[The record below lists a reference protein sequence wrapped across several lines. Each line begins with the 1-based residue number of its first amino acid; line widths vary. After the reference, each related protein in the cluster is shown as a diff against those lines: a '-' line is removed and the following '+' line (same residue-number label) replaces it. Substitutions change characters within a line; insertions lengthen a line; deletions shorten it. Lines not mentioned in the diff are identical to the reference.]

1 MLRLYHVLLLLIC
14 FVDTTH
20 AYAFGMFDCPL
31 PWIGYLDNCYRF
43 IPMGQTISEAKA
55 TCADDGA
62 HLVRIHSGDENDF
75 VIHWLMENS
84 ADGNEWFT
92 DGVRDPRASGPDG
105 SNTKYMWES
114 DGTEVAGLQFWFS
127 IDARQK
133 PGNRIVYYTDGSKWG
148 WSLMDDTATTT
159 IRPFICQISKD
170 FIYKIITVDRG
181 FDFGVNEIDIMQLEM
196 GPNLVVQPEDT
207 IYDPASAITRVVM
220 QCEALANPLAS
231 YVWYVERALT
241 RRPVNLTDPKITVTS
256 GRMMIEQP
264 SDTQHNGDYQCVAS
278 NSFGSVLSN
287 AAQLSFGYL
296 NDFPKSRRDPVQA
309 RAFTGI
315 GIECIPPKSGYNV
328 LSYAWYKD
336 TILNFIRPNV
346 RWYTFVSSDGKLY
359 FQFVTVDDVGD
370 YYCVVTRPNTMDNFQ
385 EGKISMPI
393 PLRVTETVGSEQEPL
408 IVNSFP
414 KAFPSSPKVGDN
426 VRVEC
431 VAFATSVNQMAYSW
445 NRTDGKQM
453 PSNVN
458 FTDYNRVMYIPNI
471 QLLHAGRYRCSVSRQ
486 LGQWTYGELM
496 LTVEATPYFTLPLQN
511 MHVDKDST
519 VRWMCSA
526 QGVPDVT
533 YQWYVN
539 ATRINATTLSAA
551 TGGRFRLANNVLT
564 ITKVQP
570 SDAGM
575 YQCSASNAHGTRM
588 SSAQLRVLWFAPTFQ
603 KFPIQPNTYGTL
615 LGNATLTCNPESA
628 PVSTKQW
635 LKDGSPLNPGTD
647 PQQRIYQ
654 LPNGNLHLTQ
664 LQLDD
669 KGNYTCE
676 AENILGKAS
685 STGQLTILPTTS
697 ISQPPRDMVV
707 MVNQTAFFH
716 CEGSYNPAIDIT
728 YDWWHNSYKI
738 MFVKVRN
745 LGNMVHVFNEPYF
758 HRGTGINRGGL
769 YINNTQFFH
778 AGTYRCVAKSSTQGV
793 QEVAR
798 LTVIGPPGEPAGVVC
813 SNPTQ
818 TNMTLTWWPGRDNG
832 RPITSYV
839 VEGYNLLEGYWK
851 PLKYDVPPSVD
862 MNTKVATV
870 VTGLNPYA
878 QYKFRVAGIN
888 ALGQGIPSKESS
900 ICQTGAAPPNSY
912 PQNLGGGGG
921 KVGTLN
927 ISWDAMPVS
936 SWNADPLRSGYI
948 VSWKRYDMEDDQWD
962 SQVIN
967 DTKATKFVKTVG
979 QNNFYTKYNIKIQAY
994 NPMGRG
1000 ESSPIVDI
1008 MSAEDLPKGVPISV
1022 KAVYFNCTAITV
1034 EWKPVENTIEV
1045 MRGVLLGYRI
1055 NYWVDQE
1062 EEETMALFKI
1072 IRNQTDHGLI
1082 IGLRE
1087 NTDYMINVQALNTA
1101 GNGPKSENYR
1111 TKTLRAAP
1119 KEAPQDV
1126 RIEIVDHQ
1134 SVLLTWR
1141 GVYTTIDEEPLN
1153 GYTVRY
1159 WKRGENIYV
1168 AKNMD
1173 AGKEIRYVL
1182 GGLEQYV
1189 QYELRV
1195 FGYSR
1200 GGDGLQSSP
1209 TMEFILGPNCEIR
1222 EDSPD
1227 KGYVYKCDACR
1238 SSGATALLIATALLV
1253 TRVLLLS

>member
-1 MLRLYHVLLLLIC
+1 MLRIYHLLLPLVC
-14 FVDTTH
+14 FIDTTH
-20 AYAFGMFDCPL
+20 AYASGLYDCPP
-31 PWIGYLDNCYRF
+31 PWIGYLGNCYRF
-43 IPMGQTISEAKA
+43 ANMPQTITEAKA
-55 TCADDGA
+55 TCSGDGA
-62 HLVRIHSGDENDF
+62 HLVKINDGEENDF
-75 VIHWLMENS
+75 VIHWLMDNA
-84 ADGNEWFT
+84 ADANEWFT

-105 SNTKYMWES
+105 SNIKYMWES

-127 IDARQK
+127 FDARQK
-133 PGNRIVYYTDGSKWG
+133 PGNRIVYYTDGAKWG
-148 WSLMDDTATTT
+148 WSLLDDTATTT
-159 IRPFICQISKD
+159 VRPFICQINKD
-170 FIYKIITVDRG
+170 YLYMIITVDRG
-181 FDFGVNEIDIMQLEM
+181 FDFGVDEIDPMQLEK
-196 GPNLVVQPEDT
+196 GPIFTVQPVDT

-220 QCEALANPLAS
+220 NCEVDANPLAS
-231 YVWYVERALT
+231 YVWYVDRALT
-241 RRPVNLTDPKITVTS
+241 HRPVNLSDPKITVTS
-256 GRMMIEQP
+256 GRLLIETP
-264 SDTQHNGDYQCVAS
+264 SDTQHNGDYQCIAT
-278 NSFGSVLSN
+278 NSFGSILSN
-287 AAQLSFGYL
+287 DAQLNFGYL

-309 RAFTGI
+309 NAFTGI
-315 GIECIPPKSGYNV
+315 GIECIPPKTGYSI

-359 FQFVTVDDVGD
+359 FQFVTSDDEGD

-414 KAFPSSPKVGDN
+414 KSFPSSPLVGDD

-431 VAFATSVNQMAYSW
+431 IAFATSVNQMLYSW
-445 NRTDGKQM
+445 NRTDGKPM
-453 PSNVN
+453 PSSAN
-458 FTDYNRVMYIPNI
+458 FSDYNRVMFIPNI
-471 QLLHAGRYRCSVSRQ
+471 QLSHAGRYQCSVSRQ
-486 LGQWTYGELM
+486 LGQWTKEELF
-496 LTVEATPYFTLPLQN
+496 LTVEATPYFTMPLPN
-511 MHVDKDST
+511 MHVDRDST
-519 VRWMCSA
+519 VRWQCVA
-526 QGVPDVT
+526 NGVPAVT
-533 YQWYVN
+533 YKWYVN
-539 ATRINATTLSAA
+539 ATVLNTTLLPA
-551 TGGRFRLANNVLT
+551 TSRDRFRLANNVLT
-564 ITKVQP
+564 ITNVQP

-588 SSAQLRVLWFAPTFQ
+588 SSAQLRVLWFAPTFE
-603 KFPIQPNTYGTL
+603 KFPVQPNTYGTL

-628 PVSTKQW
+628 PPSTKVW
-635 LKDGSPLNPGTD
+635 LKDGSPLNPGND
-647 PQQRIYQ
+647 PSQRIYQ
-654 LPNGNLHLTQ
+654 LPNGNLHLTN
-664 LQLDD
+664 LQTDD

-676 AENILGKAS
+676 AENTLGKTS
-685 STGQLTILPTTS
+685 STGQLTILPTTT
-697 ISQPPRDMVV
+697 IGQPPRDMVV
-707 MVNQTAFFH
+707 MVNQTTFFH

-728 YDWWHNSYKI
+728 YDWWHNTYKI
-738 MFVKVRN
+738 MFIKVRN
-745 LGNMVHVFNEPYF
+745 LGNAVYTYTEPYYS
-758 HRGTGINRGGL
+758 RGSGINRGGL
-769 YINNTQFFH
+769 YINRTQFFH
-778 AGTYRCVAKSSTQGV
+778 AGTYICVAKSSTEEVSV
-793 QEVAR
+793 QAR

-813 SNPTQ
+813 TNPTT

-832 RPITSYV
+832 RPITSYI
-839 VEGYNLLEGYWK
+839 VEGNNLLENYYK
-851 PLKYDVPPSVD
+851 LLKFDIPPSVD
-862 MNTKVATV
+862 MQTKVTTV

-878 QYKFRVAGIN
+878 QYTFRAAGIN
-888 ALGQGIPSKESS
+888 ALGQGVPSKDSL

-912 PQNLGGGGG
+912 PKNLGGGGG

-936 SWNADPLRSGYI
+936 AWNADPFRSGYI
-948 VSWKRYDMEDDQWD
+948 VSWKRWDMEEDQWD
-962 SQVIN
+962 NVVIN
-967 DTKATKFVKTVG
+967 DTTATKFVKTVG
-979 QNNFYTKYNIKIQAY
+979 QDNYYTMYNIRIQAY

-1000 ESSPIVDI
+1000 DVSPIVNI
-1008 MSAEDLPKGVPISV
+1008 MSAEDLPKGVPIGV
-1022 KAVYFNCTAITV
+1022 KAVYYNATAITV
-1034 EWKPVENTIEV
+1034 EWTPVANTKEV

-1055 NYWVDQE
+1055 NYWIDVE

-1072 IRNQTDHGLI
+1072 IRNQTDNGRI

-1087 NTDYMINVQALNTA
+1087 NTNYMINVQAINTA

-1126 RIEIVDHQ
+1126 RIQVVDHQ

-1168 AKNMD
+1168 ATNLD

-1182 GGLEQYV
+1182 GGLEQWV

-1209 TMEFILGPNCEIR
+1209 TMEFILGPKCEIR

-1227 KGYVYKCDACR
+1227 KGYVYMCDACR
-1238 SSGATALLIATALLV
+1238 TSVATSILIVAALIV
-1253 TRVLLLS
+1253 NRILLLS